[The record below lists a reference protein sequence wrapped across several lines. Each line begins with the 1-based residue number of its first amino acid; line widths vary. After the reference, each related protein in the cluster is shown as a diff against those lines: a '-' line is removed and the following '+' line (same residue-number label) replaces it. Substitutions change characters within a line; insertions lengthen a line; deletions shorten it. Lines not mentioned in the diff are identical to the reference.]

1 MNVPESIDIAAR
13 VKDAGEK
20 AETMLQPFAA
30 GAYPYLTEML
40 TDHIMRPGYDYGD
53 EFELGLDL
61 ILDGLDER
69 IRRGR

>member
-1 MNVPESIDIAAR
+1 
-13 VKDAGEK
+13 
-20 AETMLQPFAA
+20 MLQPFAA

-40 TDHIMRPGYDYGD
+40 TDHIMQPGYDYDD

-69 IRRGR
+69 IRRAR

>member
-1 MNVPESIDIAAR
+1 
-13 VKDAGEK
+13 
-20 AETMLQPFAA
+20 MLQPFAA

-69 IRRGR
+69 IRRESWS